1 MSRRLTS
8 NQFMDM
14 KSRMIPLNM
23 PVVGVL
29 ADPRREWKQLCYGGT
44 RVAHSLDVDWK
55 KFNLNDYIF
64 CHASIVSSVATEPNG
79 YYIKPVCSPIV
90 NANGNAWTNAV
101 LLATFKSFIGGY
113 NYCFQAGTEVLMSDG
128 TYKKIEDVEIG
139 DYVISHRGKKQK
151 VLHTFAREYSGEMIE
166 TKINHYK
173 NPIISTGNHPFR
185 TVNASFDP
193 SLHARK
199 IKAKHSDRIQRSMV
213 YDALSG
219 RKHFLKNFQAKEQW
233 TNAELLK
240 RGSVLLGEDLPTG
253 DNGINV
259 GDISELLGYYL
270 AEGCLSS
277 KNKHSGVV
285 FVFGKHEEYLARK
298 VEKLSKNVFVGAKV
312 TVTDKTKDF
321 GVWRVQVN
329 SPEAS
334 RVFHRLGGHLSHLK
348 KMSEE
353 VFSWDRKSQMNV
365 LVSWLEGDGD
375 FHTET
380 GRIRGSTVSKS
391 LGEQM
396 LYLCRLNGIKASL
409 VFSKA
414 RIGEQTSTVHLPR
427 GGEIKDYPVISRHH
441 GWHLHISSSSVEKV
455 INSSTRWDGFV
466 PQLRKNPD
474 FNKWE
479 NKNVFLVSSA
489 TSFQSTQMVYN
500 IEVEEDNS
508 YLINPGIAVH
518 NCEHIQIPSLSKGT
532 ILDAVLRPF
541 IYKDKEGNPV
551 EVYICDILVATSKN
565 HWDLVQ
571 KILNGDLN
579 TLSMGTVC
587 FERGTKVILSNGT
600 TKNIEDFVGGEQVIT
615 HTGKAKKVLSP
626 TVNFWKGKMFEV
638 SVMGQPDPI
647 ICTENHEFM
656 VLTRNEFC
664 ACGCGEKLPI
674 PRKKRDRYMNGA
686 KTNTVI
692 FKHGHKIKVYNPMSN
707 YSQEEHNVRQILLKD
722 LQKPNLIWK
731 KASDLELT
739 DIVVTP
745 KGGNRKVALK
755 HPFSYILGLYLAEG
769 NPCNKNAKG
778 VFSSVEW
785 SLGLHE
791 QGTLANELLKVLEDE
806 SEIKSSLYK
815 RPNKNLCVVRTHSN
829 SDLTNWFIEHGGKL
843 AQEKV
848 LSDTVYDW
856 DKESLL
862 SMIGGWLD
870 GDGCLNIIDNQKI
883 RLTGVTVSES
893 LAYQIHSLLYR
904 LGIKNSLKKRNSDG
918 VDARGLKKSASWSI
932 EITGQ
937 DCLKIMPHTI
947 RWKNVSWVCKEK
959 SIDALYPESDYV
971 FHSLRS
977 IKEVENTEGREVYCL
992 KVEDDHSFLV
1002 GGGIAVH
1009 NCRDVQCSKCGRIFH
1024 DDEDSCEH
1032 IQDELLTNFK
1042 DENGIIRIVAELCG
1056 SSHWDQRLGQWV
1068 GNPDSNK
1075 FIEASWVQNPA
1086 YVGAVINHFIKA
1098 NMINGE
1104 IAGNF
1109 GKEPSLE
1116 DAIMMSMGMRVAD
1129 SYGRLSLKLIRE
1141 RHLEL
1146 QRLNT
1151 INRVASSSRL
1161 LKF

>member
-23 PVVGVL
+23 PVIGVL
-29 ADPRREWKQLCYGGT
+29 SDPRREWKQLCYGGT

-64 CHASIVSSVATEPNG
+64 THCSIVSSVATEPNG

-270 AEGCLSS
+270 AGGCLSS

-587 FERGTKVILSNGT
+587 
-600 TKNIEDFVGGEQVIT
+600 
-615 HTGKAKKVLSP
+615 
-626 TVNFWKGKMFEV
+626 
-638 SVMGQPDPI
+638 
-647 ICTENHEFM
+647 
-656 VLTRNEFC
+656 
-664 ACGCGEKLPI
+664 
-674 PRKKRDRYMNGA
+674 
-686 KTNTVI
+686 
-692 FKHGHKIKVYNPMSN
+692 
-707 YSQEEHNVRQILLKD
+707 
-722 LQKPNLIWK
+722 
-731 KASDLELT
+731 
-739 DIVVTP
+739 
-745 KGGNRKVALK
+745 
-755 HPFSYILGLYLAEG
+755 
-769 NPCNKNAKG
+769 
-778 VFSSVEW
+778 
-785 SLGLHE
+785 
-791 QGTLANELLKVLEDE
+791 
-806 SEIKSSLYK
+806 
-815 RPNKNLCVVRTHSN
+815 
-829 SDLTNWFIEHGGKL
+829 
-843 AQEKV
+843 
-848 LSDTVYDW
+848 
-856 DKESLL
+856 
-862 SMIGGWLD
+862 
-870 GDGCLNIIDNQKI
+870 
-883 RLTGVTVSES
+883 
-893 LAYQIHSLLYR
+893 
-904 LGIKNSLKKRNSDG
+904 
-918 VDARGLKKSASWSI
+918 
-932 EITGQ
+932 
-937 DCLKIMPHTI
+937 
-947 RWKNVSWVCKEK
+947 
-959 SIDALYPESDYV
+959 
-971 FHSLRS
+971 
-977 IKEVENTEGREVYCL
+977 
-992 KVEDDHSFLV
+992 
-1002 GGGIAVH
+1002 
-1009 NCRDVQCSKCGRIFH
+1009 RDVQCSKCGRIFH

-1056 SSHWDQRLGQWV
+1056 SSHWDQRLQQWV

-1086 YVGAVINHFIKA
+1086 YVGAVINHFIQA